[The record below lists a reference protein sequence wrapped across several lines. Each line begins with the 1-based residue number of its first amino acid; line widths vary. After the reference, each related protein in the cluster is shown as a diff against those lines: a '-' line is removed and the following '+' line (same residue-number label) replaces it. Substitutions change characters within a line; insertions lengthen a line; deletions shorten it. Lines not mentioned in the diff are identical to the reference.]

1 MGLVFSDEQEELR
14 RTVRSFL
21 ERTSPESEVRRLMET
36 SDGYDPAV
44 WRQMAEQLGLQGL
57 HVPEEYGGSGSGFVE
72 LGIVLE
78 EMGAFLLCAPF
89 LASAVLATGALLDA
103 ADPAARAEL
112 LPGLVD
118 GSSIGTLAF
127 AGPTGRLDT
136 TPSPSPAP
144 APAPATTEGGGTT
157 GVAGTA
163 GAEGAAGHGE
173 PLIVATRSGSGDGG
187 YTLRGTRHFVLD
199 GAVADLLLVT
209 AWADGGLSLFAVSGD
224 APGLVRSPLPVMD
237 LTRKQADLTFSG
249 TPARLIGAEGDA
261 GPLLTRVLRLACV
274 ALANESAGGARA
286 VLAQAVRHA
295 RERVQFGRP
304 IGSFQA
310 VKHSCAD
317 MLVAVE
323 GSRSAAYHAAQV
335 AASGDARLLARAA
348 AMAKAY
354 VGEAYFSAA
363 AENIQIHGGIGFTWE
378 HPAHLYFKR
387 AKTSELLFG
396 DPVHHRGLL
405 ADELEI

>member
-36 SDGYDPAV
+36 ADGYDPAV

-57 HVPEEYGGSGSGFVE
+57 HVPAEYGGSGFGFVE

-127 AGPTGRLDT
+127 AGPTGRVDT
-136 TPSPSPAP
+136 AP
-144 APAPATTEGGGTT
+144 APAPATTAGGGST
-157 GVAGTA
+157 GS
-163 GAEGAAGHGE
+163 AEAAGHGG

-224 APGLVRSPLPVMD
+224 APGLIRSPLPVMD

-274 ALANESAGGARA
+274 ALANESTGGARA
-286 VLAQAVRHA
+286 VLAQAVRYA

-304 IGSFQA
+304 IGSYQA